1 MQTQAISIGQ
11 QVVISGGLLLIVVL
25 TLWLWYNSKKRLY
38 TMVVK
43 FSDKSA
49 KTVKKYGFFPNN
61 AQAKKQLL
69 PLATIYF
76 ATEEHLDITITTA
89 GRIVYSAVGVEILD
103 IEA

>member
-1 MQTQAISIGQ
+1 MQTQTVSIGL
-11 QVVISGGLLLIVVL
+11 QVVISGGLLLIGVL
-25 TLWLWYNSKKRLY
+25 ALWLWYNSKKKLY

-43 FSDKSA
+43 FPNKSA
-49 KTVKKYGFFPNN
+49 KTVKKYGFFRND
-61 AQAKKQLL
+61 AQAKKRLL

-76 ATEEHLDITITTA
+76 ATEDSLDITITTA